1 MSRGSL
7 ISRSS
12 QLDLQKKY
20 NNSHLGAD
28 HILNNKSNIR
38 KLGNK
43 LVKKTVLKAPL
54 SNNQKKMIGTKS

>member
-12 QLDLQKKY
+12 QLDLYKKY
-20 NNSHLGAD
+20 NNSHLGAK
-28 HILNNKSNIR
+28 HILNNKSNIS

-54 SNNQKKMIGTKS
+54 SNNQKKMIGTNS